1 MVGHDVFKVGDP
13 TPIGWFTAFV
23 YLIAAFCA
31 MRQYRAHRKLELDA
45 RFWLV
50 LVWLLV
56 ILGINKQLDIQ
67 GWFIDAMKQDAIRDG
82 WYQYRTHFQVVFVI
96 AMGLGLVALLLALRL
111 YLINSWQRYKITW
124 IGLVLLFCF
133 IVIRGASFSHVDILI
148 NRHVMG
154 IELNVVLELSA
165 LLLVIVGTFFHK
177 KLVPPIIAN
186 TLNVRNYVE
195 IANEGDPVKC
205 PNCGTPPLSR
215 AIDGRQFK
223 CRKCSHHYH
232 VRKV

>member
-1 MVGHDVFKVGDP
+1 
-13 TPIGWFTAFV
+13 
-23 YLIAAFCA
+23 
-31 MRQYRAHRKLELDA
+31 
-45 RFWLV
+45 
-50 LVWLLV
+50 
-56 ILGINKQLDIQ
+56 
-67 GWFIDAMKQDAIRDG
+67 
-82 WYQYRTHFQVVFVI
+82 
-96 AMGLGLVALLLALRL
+96 MGLCWVALWLALRL
-111 YLINSWQRYKITW
+111 NLINSWQRYKRTW

-148 NRHVMG
+148 DRRVMG
-154 IELNVVLELSA
+154 IELNVVLELFA
-165 LLLVIVGTFFHK
+165 LLLVIAGTFFHK

-205 PNCGTPPLSR
+205 PNCGTPPLSK